1 VSLRDIGVR
10 IEGGTPGLLGGI
22 RPLLREIEALL
33 ATLVATGEGGSID
46 LRSLPMSPAER
57 EALDSALGEGEVQ
70 ARVRA
75 FGETQVRETA
85 VHGVWRVT
93 HRDDTGNALADL
105 IEVCRVPGILET
117 HEADIGTA
125 LGALRVRL
133 AAEARRT

>member
-1 VSLRDIGVR
+1 MSLHDIGVR
-10 IEGGTPGLLGGI
+10 IEDGEPERLLGGI

-33 ATLVATGEGGSID
+33 AVLVETGRGGSID

-70 ARVRA
+70 ARVHA
-75 FGETQVRETA
+75 LGETQVRETA

-93 HRDDTGNALADL
+93 HRDAGGHALADL

-117 HEADIGTA
+117 HEADIG
-125 LGALRVRL
+125 GALTAFRSRL
-133 AAEARRT
+133 AAEG